1 MIKWSGIAKN
11 AALAA
16 ITECIIMERYQ
27 EEAVR
32 AISDL
37 VKTNSALAKGTPRT
51 PFGEGAAKCLADFL
65 ALAEGMGF
73 ETHNYDNYV
82 GEVIF
87 GEGEE
92 FAILC
97 HLDVV
102 PAGEGWTHDPFGG
115 EVSDGKIWGRGT
127 TDDKGPAVC
136 ALYALKALKDEG
148 FVPGKKIK
156 LIVGCNEEC
165 GWRCIEH
172 YNEVAHMPETGFS
185 PDADF
190 PVIYAEK
197 GILQLRFHF
206 VFDRA
211 PFLYMQGG
219 SAPNMVCSYCEV
231 LPRSIQIPKAESFG
245 LKIKGKKLICIGK
258 SAHGSTP
265 ELGENAMLPLL
276 KYFEHIPEIKNV
288 IDCLFRDK
296 YGLTKFEDET
306 GRLTMSPN
314 VVKFRKGQLQI
325 VVDIRYPASIP
336 YEEIIAAVNK
346 MGLLYETINFQPPLY
361 HAKDSALVKTLAE
374 VYEECT
380 GQKAEPVAIGGGTY
394 ARALKN
400 GVGFGPEFPGDP
412 ALAHQPDEYISV
424 ERVGLLIDIY
434 KKAVERLTK

>member
-1 MIKWSGIAKN
+1 
-11 AALAA
+11 
-16 ITECIIMERYQ
+16 
-27 EEAVR
+27 
-32 AISDL
+32 
-37 VKTNSALAKGTPRT
+37 
-51 PFGEGAAKCLADFL
+51 
-65 ALAEGMGF
+65 
-73 ETHNYDNYV
+73 
-82 GEVIF
+82 
-87 GEGEE
+87 
-92 FAILC
+92 
-97 HLDVV
+97 
-102 PAGEGWTHDPFGG
+102 
-115 EVSDGKIWGRGT
+115 
-127 TDDKGPAVC
+127 
-136 ALYALKALKDEG
+136 
-148 FVPGKKIK
+148 
-156 LIVGCNEEC
+156 
-165 GWRCIEH
+165 
-172 YNEVAHMPETGFS
+172 
-185 PDADF
+185 
-190 PVIYAEK
+190 
-197 GILQLRFHF
+197 
-206 VFDRA
+206 
-211 PFLYMQGG
+211 
-219 SAPNMVCSYCEV
+219 MVCSYCEV

-276 KYFEHIPEIKNV
+276 KYFEHIPDIKNV

>member
-1 MIKWSGIAKN
+1 MFDTK
-11 AALAA
+11 
-16 ITECIIMERYQ
+16 RYFDDC
-27 EEAVR
+27 VR
-32 AISDL
+32 AIQESVRFDSSQAAPL
-37 VKTNSALAKGTPRT
+37 PGM
-51 PFGEGAAKCLADFL
+51 PFGKGAAEALGHFL
-65 ALAEGMGF
+65 ALAERLGF
-73 ETHNYDNYV
+73 AVKNYDNYI
-82 GEVIF
+82 GEAVF
-87 GEGEE
+87 GSGPDL
-92 FAILC
+92 AVLC

-102 PAGEGWTHDPFGG
+102 PAGEGWTHPPFGG
-115 EVSDGKIWGRGT
+115 AIEGGRLYGRGT
-127 TDDKGPAVC
+127 MDDKGPAIVC
-136 ALYALKALKDEG
+136 LYCMKALKDAG
-148 FVPGKKIK
+148 FAPRRTVK